1 MFQPFELFK
10 PEYTNRLIRM
20 DKIYL
25 ISQTYDKA
33 FDHFEVRKTG
43 ILLTDY
49 DQLGLAQIHYSA
61 VKNDKYASIIDL
73 TNPKHKSKILEMMHR
88 DSEYCLYWAIVKSID
103 DVKKRLDLKYK
114 DNIRRYIMKQT
125 TWRID
130 ASEAI
135 RPSLQVIYGELF
147 IILKRGNQ
155 TLRVK
160 FDDIEKA

>member
-10 PEYTNRLIRM
+10 IEYINRLTRM
-20 DKIYL
+20 DKKYL
-25 ISQTYDKA
+25 VSQSYEKA
-33 FDHFEVRKTG
+33 FDHFEETKTD
-43 ILLTDY
+43 ILMTDY

-61 VKNDKYASIIDL
+61 VKHDKYASIIDL
-73 TNPKHKSKILEMMHR
+73 TNPKHKNKIIEMLQP
-88 DSEYCLYWAIVKSID
+88 DSGYRIYWAVVKSMDEI
-103 DVKKRLDLKYK
+103 KKRMDLKYK
-114 DNIRRYIMKQT
+114 DNIRSYLMKQT

-130 ASEAI
+130 ASDHI
-135 RPSLQVIYGELF
+135 RASLQVIYGELF

>member
-10 PEYTNRLIRM
+10 SEYISRLIRM
-20 DKIYL
+20 DKKYL
-25 ISQTYDKA
+25 VSQTYEKA
-33 FDHFEVRKTG
+33 FDHFEETKTD

-61 VKNDKYASIIDL
+61 VKSDKYASILNL
-73 TNPKHKSKILEMMHR
+73 TNPKHKAKILEMLHP
-88 DSEYCLYWAIVKSID
+88 DSEYRLYWAIVKSID
-103 DVKKRLDLKYK
+103 EVKKRLDLKYK

-135 RPSLQVIYGELF
+135 RPSLQVIYGEFF

>member
-1 MFQPFELFK
+1 MFQPFELCK
-10 PEYTNRLIRM
+10 PEYINRLIKM

-25 ISQTYDKA
+25 VTQTYNKSL
-33 FDHFEVRKTG
+33 DHFEATKTN

-49 DQLGLAQIHYSA
+49 DQLGAAQIHFSA
-61 VKNDKYASIIDL
+61 VKHDKYASIIVL
-73 TNPKHKSKILEMMHR
+73 TNPKHKAKILEMLHT
-88 DSEYCLYWAIVKSID
+88 DSEYTLYWAIVKSID
-103 DVKKRLDLKYK
+103 EVKKRMDLKYK

-147 IILKRGNQ
+147 INLKRKNQ

>member
-10 PEYTNRLIRM
+10 PDYINRLIRM

-25 ISQTYDKA
+25 VSQTYDKA
-33 FDHFEVRKTG
+33 FDHFEATKTG
-43 ILLTDY
+43 ILFTDY

-61 VKNDKYASIIDL
+61 VKNDKCASIIDL
-73 TNPKHKSKILEMMHR
+73 TNPKHKAKILEMLHP
-88 DSEYCLYWAIVKSID
+88 DSEYRLFWAIVKSID
-103 DVKKRLDLKYK
+103 EVKKRLDLKYK

-160 FDDIEKA
+160 FEDVENA

>member
-10 PEYTNRLIRM
+10 PEYIDRLIKM
-20 DKIYL
+20 DKKYL
-25 ISQTYDKA
+25 VSQSYHKA
-33 FDHFEVRKTG
+33 FDHFDDAKTD

-49 DQLGLAQIHYSA
+49 DQLGAAQIHYSA
-61 VKNDKYASIIDL
+61 VKHDKYASIIDL
-73 TNPKHKSKILEMMHR
+73 CNSKHKLKISEMLNPNSGYR
-88 DSEYCLYWAIVKSID
+88 LFWAIVKSID
-103 DVKKRLDLKYK
+103 DVKKRMDLKYK
-114 DNIRRYIMKQT
+114 DNIRRYIMKHT
-125 TWRID
+125 TWRIG

-160 FDDIEKA
+160 FEDVENS

>member
-10 PEYTNRLIRM
+10 NEYINRLIKM
-20 DKIYL
+20 DKRYL
-25 ISQTYDKA
+25 VSQSYDKA
-33 FDHFEVRKTG
+33 FDHFEERKTG

-49 DQLGLAQIHYSA
+49 DQLGAAQIHYSA
-61 VKNDKYASIIDL
+61 VKHDKYASIIDL
-73 TNPKHKSKILEMMHR
+73 NHPKHKAKILEMLHP
-88 DSEYCLYWAIVKSID
+88 DSEYILFWAMVKSMD
-103 DVKKRLDLKYK
+103 DIKKRVDSKYK
-114 DNIRRYIMKQT
+114 DHIRRYIKKHT

-130 ASEAI
+130 ANEAI

-160 FDDIEKA
+160 FEDVEKA

>member
-10 PEYTNRLIRM
+10 PEYINRLIKM

-25 ISQTYDKA
+25 VSQSYDKA
-33 FDHFEVRKTG
+33 FDNFEATKTD
-43 ILLTDY
+43 ILFTDY
-49 DQLGLAQIHYSA
+49 GELGAAQIHYSA
-61 VKNDKYASIIDL
+61 VKKDKYASIIDL
-73 TNPKHKSKILEMMHR
+73 TNPKHKTKILEMFHA
-88 DSEYCLYWAIVKSID
+88 DSGYRLFWAIVKSID
-103 DVKKRLDLKYK
+103 DVKRKMDLKYK

-135 RPSLQVIYGELF
+135 RPTLQIVYGELF
-147 IILKRGNQ
+147 IILKRGYQ

-160 FDDIEKA
+160 FEDIEKA

>member
-1 MFQPFELFK
+1 MLQPFELFK
-10 PEYTNRLIRM
+10 SEYINRLIRT
-20 DKIYL
+20 DKKYL
-25 ISQTYDKA
+25 VSQTYNKNSS
-33 FDHFEVRKTG
+33 HFEDVKTN

-61 VKNDKYASIIDL
+61 VRTDKFASIIVL
-73 TNPKHKSKILEMMHR
+73 TNPKHKSKLLEMLNP
-88 DSEYCLYWAIVKSID
+88 DSEYRIYWAIVKSID
-103 DVKKRLDLKYK
+103 ELKRKVDLKYK
-114 DNIRRYIMKQT
+114 DHIRRYIMKNT

-130 ASEAI
+130 ISEAI
-135 RPSLQVIYGELF
+135 RPNLQVIYGDLF

>member
-10 PEYTNRLIRM
+10 PEYINRLIRM
-20 DKIYL
+20 NKIYL
-25 ISQTYDKA
+25 VSQTYTKA
-33 FDHFEVRKTG
+33 FDHFEETQTD

-61 VKNDKYASIIDL
+61 VKHDKYASIIDL
-73 TNPKHKSKILEMMHR
+73 SKPAHTLKIREMLKAE
-88 DSEYCLYWAIVKSID
+88 SEYRLYWAMVKSID
-103 DVKKRLDLKYK
+103 EVKKRMDLKYK
-114 DNIRRYIMKQT
+114 DNIRRYIMKNT

-130 ASEAI
+130 ANEGI

-147 IILKRGNQ
+147 IILKRGSQ
-155 TLRVK
+155 SLRIR

>member
-1 MFQPFELFK
+1 MFQPFELFR
-10 PEYTNRLIRM
+10 PEYIDRLIKM

-25 ISQTYDKA
+25 VSQTYLKA
-33 FDHFEVRKTG
+33 FDHFEETKTD

-61 VKNDKYASIIDL
+61 VKKDQYASIIDL
-73 TNPKHKSKILEMMHR
+73 ANPKHKEKILQMFHAESGYR
-88 DSEYCLYWAIVKSID
+88 LFWAIVKSMD
-103 DVKKRLDLKYK
+103 EVKKRLDLKYK

-130 ASEAI
+130 ASESI
-135 RPSLQVIYGELF
+135 RPGLLVIYGELF
-147 IILKRGNQ
+147 INLKRGSQ

-160 FDDIEKA
+160 FEDIEKA

>member
-10 PEYTNRLIRM
+10 PEYINRLIKM
-20 DKIYL
+20 DKKYL
-25 ISQTYDKA
+25 VSQTYEKA
-33 FDHFEVRKTG
+33 FDHFEATKTD

-49 DQLGLAQIHYSA
+49 DQLGLAQIHLSA
-61 VKNDKYASIIDL
+61 VKKDKYASIIDL
-73 TNPKHKSKILEMMHR
+73 TNPKHKEKILEMLHP
-88 DSEYCLYWAIVKSID
+88 DSGYRLFWAIVKSVSE
-103 DVKKRLDLKYK
+103 VKKRMDLKYK
-114 DNIRRYIMKQT
+114 DNMRRYIMKHT

-135 RPSLQVIYGELF
+135 RPNLQVIYGELF
-147 IILKRGNQ
+147 IILKRGSQ

>member
-10 PEYTNRLIRM
+10 PEYINRLIRM

-25 ISQTYDKA
+25 VSQSYDKA
-33 FDHFEVRKTG
+33 FDHFEATKTD
-43 ILLTDY
+43 ILFTDY
-49 DQLGLAQIHYSA
+49 DELGLAQIHYSA
-61 VKNDKYASIIDL
+61 VKKDKYASIIDL
-73 TNPKHKSKILEMMHR
+73 SNSKHKAKILEMFHA
-88 DSEYCLYWAIVKSID
+88 DSGYRLFWAIVKSID
-103 DVKKRLDLKYK
+103 DVKKRMDLKYK

-130 ASEAI
+130 ANEAI
-135 RPSLQVIYGELF
+135 RPTLQVIYGELF

-160 FDDIEKA
+160 FEDIEKA

>member
-1 MFQPFELFK
+1 ML
-10 PEYTNRLIRM
+10 
-20 DKIYL
+20 
-25 ISQTYDKA
+25 
-33 FDHFEVRKTG
+33 
-43 ILLTDY
+43 
-49 DQLGLAQIHYSA
+49 
-61 VKNDKYASIIDL
+61 
-73 TNPKHKSKILEMMHR
+73 NP
-88 DSEYCLYWAIVKSID
+88 DSGYRLYWAIVKSID
-103 DVKKRLDLKYK
+103 EVKRRMDLKYK
-114 DNIRRYIMKQT
+114 NHIRRYIMKHT

>member
-10 PEYTNRLIRM
+10 NEYINRLVKM
-20 DKIYL
+20 DKKYL
-25 ISQTYDKA
+25 VSQTYDKA
-33 FDHFEVRKTG
+33 FDHFEETKTN

-61 VKNDKYASIIDL
+61 VKHDKYASIVDL
-73 TNPKHKSKILEMMHR
+73 NNPKHKGKIVEMLHQ
-88 DSEYCLYWAIVKSID
+88 DSAYCLYWAIVKSMD
-103 DVKKRLDLKYK
+103 EVKKRMDIQYK
-114 DNIRRYIMKQT
+114 NNIRRYIMKNT

-130 ASEAI
+130 ASEVI
-135 RPSLQVIYGELF
+135 KPSLQVIYGELF
-147 IILKRGNQ
+147 IMLKRGNQ

>member
-1 MFQPFELFK
+1 
-10 PEYTNRLIRM
+10 M
-20 DKIYL
+20 DKKYL
-25 ISQTYDKA
+25 VSQTYDKA
-33 FDHFEVRKTG
+33 FDHFEETKTD

-73 TNPKHKSKILEMMHR
+73 TNPKHKAKILEMLHP
-88 DSEYCLYWAIVKSID
+88 DSGYRLYWAIVKSID
-103 DVKKRLDLKYK
+103 EVKKRMDLKYK
-114 DNIRRYIMKQT
+114 NNIRRYIMKQT

-130 ASEAI
+130 ASEVI